1 MNVENINVLAKALST
16 HPEEYFPWLVEC
28 CKTLELS
35 KTLFLLVLL
44 QSFTLLE
51 TGNFMT
57 AVVLA
62 LYPRLSFLTMVLPS
76 CIFFNLLIRV
86 PGSATDSNFKNS
98 GLYKLILIFDK
109 GVEWVE
115 EILLLFTVRILML
128 DHCNFLLENIVFFTF
143 DSSPSLLGDTRF
155 STFFATCFPILRM
168 EWELHESAGNI
179 SEEVA
184 AMLWF
189 FAIHSSR

>member
-57 AVVLA
+57 MIWCASAPLC
-62 LYPRLSFLTMVLPS
+62 PRLSFLTMVLRS
-76 CIFFNLLIRV
+76 CIFFNLLIGV
-86 PGSATDSNFKNS
+86 SGSVTDSNFKNS

-128 DHCNFLLENIVFFTF
+128 DHCNFLLENVVVFFTF
-143 DSSPSLLGDTRF
+143 GSSPSLLGDARF

-168 EWELHESAGNI
+168 EWELLESAGNI
-179 SEEVA
+179 SEVVA
-184 AMLWF
+184 AML
-189 FAIHSSR
+189 